1 MTVIYHTPLS
11 PDQQRAAGMPTPQPL
26 AMADQ
31 VRFSDLDTNN
41 HVNNTVYIRWME
53 AARFEYFEKVEL
65 RSATAQSGRTGILKS
80 VDCNFRLP
88 LTWPDKVLVGG
99 KVIELG
105 KDYFVIQH
113 VVFSRNHQKVAAHGR
128 AVVVGFDY
136 RKQKKSDFPPGLV
149 EKIQKLEDMT

>member
-1 MTVIYHTPLS
+1 MEL
-11 PDQQRAAGMPTPQPL
+11 
-26 AMADQ
+26 
-31 VRFSDLDTNN
+31 FSEQAVYDACPVVVELPVVWGEMDSMQ

-53 AARFEYFEKVEL
+53 TARFEYFEKVEL
-65 RSATAQSGRTGILKS
+65 RSAAAQSGRTGILKS

-113 VVFSRNHQKVAAHGR
+113 VVFSCNHQKVAAHGR

-136 RKQKKSDFPPGLV
+136 GKQKKIDFPPGLV
-149 EKIQKLEDMT
+149 EKIQKLECMT